1 MKIWARA
8 RGILFD
14 HLGLKL
20 AAFVSAAVVWLFV
33 VSQDLAERTFVIP
46 LEIVNMPEKIAWSRG
61 SRPPEE
67 IVVRVRVRGQ
77 RSEQVEDADLKMI
90 LDLAGIDP
98 GETRVMPVSARL
110 PKGIVLLDLSPATVK
125 ILLVSKR

>member
-1 MKIWARA
+1 MKIWTRA
-8 RGILFD
+8 SNMLFD

-20 AAFVSAAVVWLFV
+20 AALVSAAVVWLFV
-33 VSQDLAERTFVIP
+33 VSQDLAERTFLIP
-46 LEIVNMPEKIAWSRG
+46 LEIVNMPEKTAWSRR

-67 IVVRVRVRGQ
+67 IVVHVRVRGQ

-90 LDLAGIDP
+90 LDLSGSEP
-98 GETRVMPVSARL
+98 GEARVMPVLARL
-110 PKGIVLLDLSPATVK
+110 PKGIVLLDLTPATVK